1 MITPIPTY
9 KFLLPNASQTNT
21 QPKCNIVQIIA
32 CILFFIFIFYF
43 FARKSYIIGAICA
56 VAFASYLA
64 INMRRFLV
72 NELNNVDDNLA
83 RYIDWSI
90 TTPLL
95 FLTLMI
101 KCNITNPSI
110 YLFFITLDVIMIY
123 LGYLGA
129 TSKDPKSL
137 YTFFGFSCFFYLILF
152 ALLLPYKPPLGLFL
166 FLFIAWGVYPL
177 LWILHETKKGN
188 MTNQNYDYSIAA
200 LDIFSKIGYG
210 LILPL

>member
-9 KFLLPNASQTNT
+9 KFLLPNAIQTNA
-21 QPKCNIVQIIA
+21 QPNYNIMQIIA

-43 FARKSYIIGAICA
+43 FARKSYIIGAICT
-56 VAFASYLA
+56 VAFANYLA
-64 INMRRFLV
+64 INMKRFLV
-72 NELNNVDDNLA
+72 DEANNIDDNMA

-95 FLTLMI
+95 LVTILMN
-101 KCNITNPSI
+101 CNITNPTI
-110 YLFFITLDVIMIY
+110 YVFFIALDVIMIY

-137 YTFFGFSCFFYLILF
+137 YTFFGFSCFFYLLIF
-152 ALLLPYKPPLGLFL
+152 ALLLVFKPPLGLFFFLL
-166 FLFIAWGVYPL
+166 FAWAIYPI
-177 LWILHETKKGN
+177 LWILHEMKRGN
-188 MTNQNYDYSIAA
+188 ITNQNYDYCISA